1 MENQVSEQTKA
12 ERSAL
17 LIELGEKKRQ
27 AYEQSFLGKEVE
39 VLVEEEAVIGGKIM
53 QTGHTK
59 EYIRI
64 ALDGDESLKN
74 TIVKVRVD
82 NDLQIIH

>member
-1 MENQVSEQTKA
+1 M
-12 ERSAL
+12 
-17 LIELGEKKRQ
+17 
-27 AYEQSFLGKEVE
+27 
-39 VLVEEEAVIGGKIM
+39 EEEAVIERETSCRPGIR
-53 QTGHTK
+53 K

>member
-1 MENQVSEQTKA
+1 M
-12 ERSAL
+12 
-17 LIELGEKKRQ
+17 
-27 AYEQSFLGKEVE
+27 
-39 VLVEEEAVIGGKIM
+39 LVEEEAVIGGKIM